1 VSEECFRRPSMICTT
16 STRRLPSGRCARR
29 GRWGN
34 LAAGPPSRYSERQR
48 RMMLRTRR
56 SRCDR
61 PFARGATVSVIT
73 TLHAVVLVALMVSS
87 SSADDLEA
95 RAMAQVRLSTE
106 ITAAEGCMRIG
117 SVKDNSVR
125 DLRRKIVRAGGDT
138 GILSFGT
145 DDQIRAEVFRCPPP
159 FVTPLPSVEPFPGS
173 TPRSPTAP
181 PPRPGDPVP
190 SPTPR

>member
-1 VSEECFRRPSMICTT
+1 M
-16 STRRLPSGRCARR
+16 RLGASAAFNDLQHEHQEAARLGRAR
-29 GRWGN
+29 GGGVGVTGG
-34 LAAGPPSRYSERQR
+34 GPFEPLLWTIR
-48 RMMLRTRR
+48 RMMSRTRR
-56 SRCDR
+56 SRRR
-61 PFARGATVSVIT
+61 PFTHSAATVRIT
-73 TLHAVVLVALMVSS
+73 TLYALVLVALMVSS

-117 SVKDNSVR
+117 SIKDNSVR

-159 FVTPLPSVEPFPGS
+159 FVTPLPSVEPLPGS
-173 TPRSPTAP
+173 TPGPSTAP
-181 PPRPGDPVP
+181 PPRPGDPLP